1 MENFNKN
8 WLIILLVAVIFG
20 TLGFLVGRTTGHGG
34 EHRMMRMHGNDMDK
48 VNIEVEVDGE
58 GDDETIVKTDTIMKD
73 GKQIIV
79 KEVKKIKKN

>member
-20 TLGFLVGRTTGHGG
+20 TLGFLVGRTTGQGG
-34 EHRMMRMHGNDMDK
+34 GQHRIMRMHGNDMDK

-58 GDDETIVKTDTIMKD
+58 GDGETIVKMDTIMKD

-79 KEVKKIKKN
+79 KEVKKIQK